1 MAKDSTHNEAP
12 EPERITFQ
20 TTRRSSA
27 ALAEAMEL
35 VGDNKTDTLNRAVI
49 LYALLARATAEREKA
64 RPGEIVFYLT
74 DPTDPDAT
82 ERVVFA

>member
-1 MAKDSTHNEAP
+1 MAKNLTKDAAS

-27 ALAEAMEL
+27 ALAEAIDL
-35 VGDNKTDTLNRAVI
+35 VGDNKTDTINRALT
-49 LYALLARATAEREKA
+49 LYALLARATKEREKVP
-64 RPGEIVFYLT
+64 PGEIVFYLT
-74 DPTDPDAT
+74 DPTDPDET